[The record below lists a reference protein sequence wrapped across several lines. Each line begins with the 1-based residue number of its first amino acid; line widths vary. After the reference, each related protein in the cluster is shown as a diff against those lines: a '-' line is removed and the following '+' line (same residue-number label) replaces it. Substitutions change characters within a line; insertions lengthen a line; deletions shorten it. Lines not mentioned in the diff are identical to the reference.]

1 MLISKS
7 LFVDYKEFPKLAW
20 FKQNNLDKY
29 KWIKWIED
37 EETSENLIEL
47 WQKVEDLMWEYF
59 LKKEW
64 LVKLDVFEDNSA
76 KNPNDEEDEDI
87 YLIQDNYKLKRE
99 TNLKNTIK
107 AIKNREPLIYQPWF
121 MIDWL
126 FVRWDYL
133 RLNKKTWNYD
143 LIEVKAKTWVRKD
156 KTFQN
161 VKNKWKWNLE
171 NKFLSDI
178 SFQKYVINK
187 VLKQEWL
194 PELEKFYYAYL
205 NHEFKK
211 DWEINVRKIVVLD
224 EINIEKLFIL
234 KSEDDEKDIKIS
246 DFLLTDLVIE
256 ETIKKI
262 KKELILT
269 EEEFNKIHLF
279 TWSKFIEYTW
289 EDRKF
294 WTIYWKWLTSAKAIK
309 ELHYNWNKNL
319 DELNNEEQELFNKSN
334 WDVWSARQYIIN
346 YLESKKEWKD
356 LIDSESI
363 KLELDDIKY
372 PICFYDYESCS
383 VPIPFLDN
391 VWPYQ
396 HAVVQYSLHKV
407 YEDWKIEHFWGV
419 LTWTWEKTVN
429 EIQIDNNKNKVNSE
443 NEKIITWWYKDLL
456 DEFIKDIWDDLDKT
470 FIVWYKPFENTRNK
484 EIAETFPKLKDAF
497 LEINSNTYDL
507 MDIFKKWYFYSL
519 NFKGSNSIK
528 YILPA
533 LVPNMSY
540 EWMNIPDWLTAM
552 QVLNDIITW
561 NIVWKEKENQ
571 IKNLLLYCG
580 QDSLAMYEIYKV
592 IKNRLDN

>member
-7 LFVDYKEFPKLAW
+7 LFVDYKEFPKIAW

-47 WQKVEDLMWEYF
+47 WQKVEDLIWEYF
-59 LKKEW
+59 LNKEW
-64 LVKLDVFEDNSA
+64 LVKLDVFKDNSA

-99 TNLKNTIK
+99 ANLKKTIE
-107 AIKNREPLIYQPWF
+107 AIKNKEPLIYQPWF
-121 MIDWL
+121 LIDWL

-133 RLNKKTWNYD
+133 RLNKETWNYD

-156 KTFQN
+156 KSFQN
-161 VKNKWKWNLE
+161 TKNKWKWNLE

-211 DWEINVRKIVVLD
+211 DWEINVRKIVILD
-224 EINIEKLFIL
+224 EVNIEKLFIL
-234 KSEDDEKDIKIS
+234 KSEDDEKDIKIN

-256 ETIKKI
+256 DILNKI

-269 EEEFNKIHLF
+269 EEDFNKIHPF
-279 TWSKFIEYTW
+279 TWSKYIEYFW
-289 EDRKF
+289 EDRIF
-294 WTIYWKWLTSAKAIK
+294 WTIYWKWLTSAKTIK
-309 ELHYNWNKNL
+309 ELHYNWNTKL
-319 DELNNEEQELFNKSN
+319 DDLSIEEQELFNKSN

-346 YLESKKEWKD
+346 YLESKKQWKD
-356 LIDSESI
+356 LIDAESI
-363 KLELDDIKY
+363 ILELDDIKY

-383 VPIPFLDN
+383 VPIPFLDY

-407 YEDWKIEHFWGV
+407 YEDWKIEHFWWV
-419 LTWTWEKTVN
+419 LTWTWEKTVK
-429 EIQIDNNKNKVNSE
+429 QITIENNTNKVDSE
-443 NEKIITWWYKDLL
+443 SEKVITWWYKDLL

-484 EIAETFPKLKDAF
+484 EIAETFPELKDAF

-519 NFKGSNSIK
+519 DFKGSNSIK
-528 YILPA
+528 YVLPA
-533 LVPNMSY
+533 LVPKMSY
-540 EWMNIPDWLTAM
+540 DWMEVPNWLVAM
-552 QVLNDIITW
+552 QVLNNIIEW
-561 NIVWKEKENQ
+561 NIVWEEKGKQ
-571 IKNLLLYCG
+571 IINLLKYCG

-592 IKNRLDN
+592 IKNRLD

>member
-37 EETSENLIEL
+37 EETSENLIQL
-47 WQKVEDLMWEYF
+47 WQKVEDLIWEYF

-64 LVKLDVFEDNSA
+64 LVKLNVFEDNSA

-99 TNLKNTIK
+99 VNLKNTIE
-107 AIKNREPLIYQPWF
+107 AIKNREELIYQPWF

-133 RLNKKTWNYD
+133 RLNKETWNYD

-156 KTFQN
+156 KSFQN
-161 VKNKWKWNLE
+161 TKNKWKWNLE

-194 PELEKFYYAYL
+194 AELERFYYAYL

-224 EINIEKLFIL
+224 EVNIEKLFIL

-246 DFLLTDLVIE
+246 DFLLTDWAIE
-256 ETIKKI
+256 ETINKI
-262 KKELILT
+262 NKELILT
-269 EEEFNKIHLF
+269 EEEFNKIHPF
-279 TWSKFIEYTW
+279 TWSKYIEYFW
-289 EDRKF
+289 EDRDF

-309 ELHYNWNKNL
+309 ELHYNWNTKL
-319 DELNNEEQELFNKSN
+319 DDLSIEEQELFNKSN
-334 WDVWSARQYIIN
+334 WDIWSARQYIIN
-346 YLESKKEWKD
+346 YLEWKKSWKD

-363 KLELDDIKY
+363 KLELGDIKY

-407 YEDWKIEHFWGV
+407 YENWKIEHFWGV
-419 LTWTWEKTVN
+419 LTWTWEKTVK
-429 EIQIDNNKNKVNSE
+429 QITIENNTNKVDSE
-443 NEKIITWWYKDLL
+443 SEKVITWWYKDLL

-484 EIAETFPKLKDAF
+484 EIAETFPELADAF

-507 MDIFKKWYFYSL
+507 MDVFKKWYFYSL
-519 NFKGSNSIK
+519 DFKGSNSIK
-528 YILPA
+528 YVLPA
-533 LVPNMSY
+533 LAPKMTY
-540 EWMNIPDWLTAM
+540 EWMDIPNWLVAM
-552 QVLNDIITW
+552 QVLNNVIEW
-561 NIVWKEKENQ
+561 SIVWEEKDKK
-571 IKNLLLYCG
+571 IRDLLLYCG

-592 IKNRLDN
+592 ILNKI

>member
-29 KWIKWIED
+29 KWIKWIDD

-47 WQKVEDLMWEYF
+47 WQKVEDLIWEYF

-64 LVKLDVFEDNSA
+64 LIKLDVFEGNSA

-99 TNLKNTIK
+99 ANLKNTIES
-107 AIKNREPLIYQPWF
+107 IKNKEPLIYQPWF

-133 RLNKKTWNYD
+133 RLNKETWNYD

-156 KTFQN
+156 KTFQW
-161 VKNKWKWNLE
+161 VSNKWKWNLE

-194 PELEKFYYAYL
+194 WELEKFYYAYL
-205 NHEFKK
+205 NHEYKK

-224 EINIEKLFIL
+224 EVNVEKLFIL
-234 KSEDDEKDIKIS
+234 KWEDDEKDIKIS

-256 ETIKKI
+256 EAIKKI

-269 EEEFNKIHLF
+269 EKEFNKIHHF
-279 TWSKFIEYTW
+279 TWSKYIEYFW
-289 EDRKF
+289 KDKKF
-294 WTIYWKWLTSAKAIK
+294 WTIYWKWLNHCNKAIK
-309 ELHYNWNKNL
+309 DLHYANKPII
-319 DELNNEEQELFNKSN
+319 DELDIEEQELFNKSN

-346 YLESKKEWKD
+346 YLESKKVWKD

-363 KLELDDIKY
+363 KLELDDIKF

-383 VPIPFLDN
+383 VPIPFLDH

-407 YEDWKIEHFWGV
+407 YKDWKIEHFWGV
-419 LTWTWEKTVN
+419 LTWTWEKTTK
-429 EIQIDNNKNKVNSE
+429 QITIENNTNKVDSE
-443 NEKIITWWYKDLL
+443 SEKVITWWYKDLL
-456 DEFIKDIWDDLDKT
+456 DEFIKDIWEDLDKT
-470 FIVWYKPFENTRNK
+470 FMVWYSPFENTRNK
-484 EIAETFPKLKDAF
+484 EIAETFPELSDAF
-497 LEINSNTYDL
+497 LQINNNTYDL

-519 NFKGSNSIK
+519 DFKGSNSIK
-528 YILPA
+528 YVLPA
-533 LVPNMSY
+533 LVPKMSY
-540 EWMNIPDWLTAM
+540 DWMEVPNWLVAM
-552 QVLNDIITW
+552 QVLNNVIEW
-561 NIVWKEKENQ
+561 NIIWEEKEKQ
-571 IKNLLLYCG
+571 IENLLLYCG

-592 IKNRLDN
+592 ILNKI

>member
-7 LFVDYKEFPKLAW
+7 LFVDYKEFPKIAW

-47 WQKVEDLMWEYF
+47 WQKVEDLIWEYF

-64 LVKLDVFEDNSA
+64 LIKLDVFEDNSA

-99 TNLKNTIK
+99 ANLKNTIE
-107 AIKNREPLIYQPWF
+107 AIKNKEPLIYQPWF

-133 RLNKKTWNYD
+133 RLNKATWNYD

-156 KTFQN
+156 KTFQS

-194 PELEKFYYAYL
+194 WELDKFYYAYL

-211 DWEINVRKIVVLD
+211 DWDINVRKIVVLD
-224 EINIEKLFIL
+224 EVNIEKLFIL

-269 EEEFNKIHLF
+269 EEEFNKIHFF
-279 TWSKFIEYTW
+279 TWSKYIEYTGL
-289 EDRKF
+289 DREF
-294 WTIYWKWLTSAKAIK
+294 WTIYWKWLTSAKAVK
-309 ELHYNWNKNL
+309 ELHYNWNTKL
-319 DELNNEEQELFNKSN
+319 DDLSIEEQELFNKSN

-346 YLESKKEWKD
+346 YLESKKSWKD
-356 LIDSESI
+356 LIDTESI

-419 LTWTWEKTVN
+419 LTWTWEKTVKQ
-429 EIQIDNNKNKVNSE
+429 IQIENNTNKVDSE
-443 NEKIITWWYKDLL
+443 SEKVITWWYKDLL

-484 EIAETFPKLKDAF
+484 EISETFPELSDAF

-507 MDIFKKWYFYSL
+507 MDVFKKWYFYSL
-519 NFKGSNSIK
+519 DFKGSNSIK
-528 YILPA
+528 YVLPA
-533 LVPNMSY
+533 LVPKMSY
-540 EWMNIPDWLTAM
+540 DWMEVPNWLIAM
-552 QVLNDIITW
+552 QVLNNVIEW
-561 NIVWKEKENQ
+561 NIIWEEKNKQ
-571 IKNLLLYCG
+571 IINLLKYCG

-592 IKNRLDN
+592 ILNKI

>member
-7 LFVDYKEFPKLAW
+7 LFVDYTEFPKIAW

-47 WQKVEDLMWEYF
+47 WQKVEDLIWEYF
-59 LKKEW
+59 LRKEW
-64 LVKLDVFEDNSA
+64 LIKLDVFEDNSA

-87 YLIQDNYKLKRE
+87 YLIQDSYKLKRE
-99 TNLKNTIK
+99 ANLKNTIE
-107 AIKNREPLIYQPWF
+107 AIKNKEPLIYQPWF

-133 RLNKKTWNYD
+133 RLNKETWNYD

-156 KTFQN
+156 KSFQN
-161 VKNKWKWNLE
+161 TKNKWKWNLE
-171 NKFLSDI
+171 NKFLYDI

-187 VLKQEWL
+187 VLKQEGL
-194 PELEKFYYAYL
+194 PELERFYYAYL

-224 EINIEKLFIL
+224 EVNIEKLFIL

-246 DFLLTDLVIE
+246 DFLLTDLIIE

-269 EEEFNKIHLF
+269 EEEFNKIHPF
-279 TWSKFIEYTW
+279 TWSKYIEYTW
-289 EDRKF
+289 EDRNF

-319 DELNNEEQELFNKSN
+319 DNLSIEEQELFNKSN
-334 WDVWSARQYIIN
+334 WDIWSARQYIIN
-346 YLESKKEWKD
+346 YLESKKSWKD
-356 LIDSESI
+356 LIDTELI

-407 YEDWKIEHFWGV
+407 YENWKIEHFWWV
-419 LTWTWEKTVN
+419 LTWTWKKTVKQ
-429 EIQIDNNKNKVNSE
+429 IQIEKNSNKVDFESE
-443 NEKIITWWYKDLL
+443 KVITWWYKILL

-484 EIAETFPKLKDAF
+484 EIAETFSELKDAF

-507 MDIFKKWYFYSL
+507 MDVFKKWYFYSL
-519 NFKGSNSIK
+519 DFKGSNSIK
-528 YILPA
+528 YVLPA
-533 LVPNMSY
+533 LVPKMSY
-540 EWMNIPDWLTAM
+540 DWMDIPNWLAAM
-552 QVLNDIITW
+552 QVLNNVIEW
-561 NIVWKEKENQ
+561 NIVWEEKDKQ
-571 IKNLLLYCG
+571 IENLLLYCG

-592 IKNRLDN
+592 ILNKI